1 MGGLFWLTCFHEVK
15 REIVGSRTCSQR
27 MLGLWRRKKGD
38 IVIGGTVNG
47 DGVVHVET
55 MQVRSEGTLLQI
67 RSTCGKTS

>member
-15 REIVGSRTCSQR
+15 REIVGSGTCSQR

>member
-47 DGVVHVET
+47 DGVAHVET